1 MAERAGIPVENVEE
15 FLIDTPQMAKQ
26 SVENELLK
34 LNIFVKVDAN
44 DDDEQH
50 LIEM

>member
-1 MAERAGIPVENVEE
+1 MAERAGIPPENVEE

-26 SVENELLK
+26 SMENELLK
-34 LNIFVKVDAN
+34 LNLFVKVSPD